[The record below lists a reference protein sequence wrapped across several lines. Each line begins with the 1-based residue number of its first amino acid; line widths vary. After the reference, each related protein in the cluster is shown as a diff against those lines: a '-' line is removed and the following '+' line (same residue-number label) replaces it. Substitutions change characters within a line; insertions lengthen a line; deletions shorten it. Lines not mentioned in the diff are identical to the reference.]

1 MLVQKNFDPKKLIQ
15 KEILVENFF
24 FGPKINFSPQ
34 MIFGR
39 KKHFFGPKKCFDQ
52 KKSFGQ
58 KNFWSKKTLDLK
70 LLWMDQRYPEL
81 KILSF
86 FNKKF
91 FKLKIL
97 LGTDICFLEQK
108 MFGPKIFFNI

>member
-1 MLVQKNFDPKKLIQ
+1 MLVEKKFWSKKCFQ
-15 KEILVENFF
+15 SERDFWSEKEFF
-24 FGPKINFSPQ
+24 WS
-34 MIFGR
+34 
-39 KKHFFGPKKCFDQ
+39 KKCFDQ

-58 KNFWSKKTLDLK
+58 KNFWSEKTLDLK

-108 MFGPKIFFNI
+108 MFGPKIFFNISTLCFVYKPRS